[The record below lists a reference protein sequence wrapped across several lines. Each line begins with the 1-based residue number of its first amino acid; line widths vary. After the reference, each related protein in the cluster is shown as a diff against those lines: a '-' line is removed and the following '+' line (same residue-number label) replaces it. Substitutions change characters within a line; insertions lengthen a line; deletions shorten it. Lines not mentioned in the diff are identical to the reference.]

1 MLTSDLTRARR
12 RNGRIEPI
20 PLTPKDRERLLP
32 AAEHLALA
40 AQECVGKTRAEF
52 EAACA
57 EAPARPTDYKIVKGL
72 RKLIE
77 DRCVFEAHFKSQR
90 GAEPWELRRAV
101 FSRAAEI
108 RRNAETPDQFD
119 ADALLASTGAEFDLT
134 PEEAETA
141 LFADL
146 KQNHLLTQFKR
157 IDAESLLDAYET
169 GQKQAILLR
178 AARVTI
184 EFPKPDPGGARLFF
198 RKLKFRRLLYTAR
211 QLEGGGYEVEI
222 DGPFSLF
229 RLTTAYGLQLALML
243 PVLDE
248 CGLWRLRADIVWKPN
263 PKPYLFELEG
273 GREFSA
279 GRDNEPLADEVQ
291 QLKERFLQL
300 ESEWEVETARELL
313 DMPGVGLCV
322 PDLAFTRKGEPFRVY
337 LEALGYWSREA
348 VWRRVEL
355 AEAGM
360 KEPVIFAFSSRLR
373 VSEEALDEDLPSE
386 LLSYK
391 GVVSA
396 KAVLERLENMWARR
410 KALPSASGFPPAL
423 E

>member
-1 MLTSDLTRARR
+1 MLTNDLTRARR

-20 PLTPKDRERLLP
+20 PLKPNDRERLLP
-32 AAEHLALA
+32 AAEHLTRS
-40 AQECVGKTRAEF
+40 AQDCVGKTRAEF

-57 EAPARPTDYKIVKGL
+57 EAPARSTDYKILKGL

-77 DRCVFEAHFKSQR
+77 DRCVFEERS
-90 GAEPWELRRAV
+90 GAEPSELRRAV
-101 FSRAAEI
+101 FSRAAEM
-108 RRNAETPDQFD
+108 RRNAENLDEFD
-119 ADALLASTGAEFDLT
+119 ADALLKSTGAEFNLS
-134 PEEAETA
+134 PQEAETA

-146 KQNHLLTQFKR
+146 KQNRLLTQFER
-157 IDAESLLDAYET
+157 IDAESLLNAYET
-169 GQKQAILLR
+169 AQKQAILLR

-184 EFPKPDPGGARLFF
+184 AFPKPDPGGMRLFF

-211 QLEGGGYEVEI
+211 QLKGGGYEVEI

-248 CGLWRLRADIVWKPN
+248 CGQWKLRADIVWKPN
-263 PKPYLFELEG
+263 PKPYLFELESESVIG
-273 GREFSA
+273 EGQDDER
-279 GRDNEPLADEVQ
+279 LADEVE
-291 QLKERFLQL
+291 QLKERFLGL

-337 LEALGYWSREA
+337 FEALGYWSREA

-410 KALPSASGFPPAL
+410 
-423 E
+423 

>member
-20 PLTPKDRERLLP
+20 PLKPNDRERLLP
-32 AAEHLALA
+32 AAEHLTRS
-40 AQECVGKTRAEF
+40 AQSCVGKTRAEF

-57 EAPARPTDYKIVKGL
+57 EAPARPTDYKILKGL

-77 DRCVFEAHFKSQR
+77 DRCVFEERS
-90 GAEPWELRRAV
+90 GAEPSELRRAV
-101 FSRAAEI
+101 FSRAAEM
-108 RRNAETPDQFD
+108 RRNADNLDEFD
-119 ADALLASTGAEFDLT
+119 ADALLKSTGAEFNLS
-134 PEEAETA
+134 PQEAETA

-146 KQNHLLTQFKR
+146 KQNRLLTQFKR
-157 IDAESLLDAYET
+157 IDAESLLNAYEMA
-169 GQKQAILLR
+169 QKQAILLR

-184 EFPKPDPGGARLFF
+184 AFPKPDPGGMRLFF

-211 QLEGGGYEVEI
+211 HLEGGGYEVEI

-248 CGLWRLRADIVWKPN
+248 CGQWKLRADIVWKPN
-263 PKPYLFELEG
+263 PKPYLFELESESEIG
-273 GREFSA
+273 EGQDDER
-279 GRDNEPLADEVQ
+279 LADEVE
-291 QLKERFLQL
+291 QLKERFLGL

-337 LEALGYWSREA
+337 FEALGYWSREA

-410 KALPSASGFPPAL
+410 
-423 E
+423 